1 MIDPLTVATSIA
13 GLLSL
18 TTQVSQML
26 NEQVRT
32 LKNAPKGAQELLDEL
47 ESLRQV
53 LTGLKAFLDAQGVK
67 GYAFKETS
75 VLINAIKGFETKM
88 TDLKPKLEKLTKKQ
102 GFAQLIERGKWYYEH
117 DEHQEIITTLHR
129 YLGMFQI
136 SLSVGGM

>member
-1 MIDPLTVATSIA
+1 MIDLLTAATSVA
-13 GLLSL
+13 GLLGL
-18 TTQVSQML
+18 TIQVTQML
-26 NEQVRT
+26 NEQVQT
-32 LKNAPKGAQELLDEL
+32 LKNAPNDAQELLDEL

-53 LTGLKAFLDAQGVK
+53 LTGLKAFLDAQDVK
-67 GYAFKETS
+67 GHAFKETS

-88 TDLKPKLEKLTKKQ
+88 TDLKLKLEKLTKKQ
-102 GFAQLIERGKWYYEH
+102 GFAQLIQRGKWYYEH